1 MSSKF
6 HAECAGVGIEY
17 DFGRVKWYYKDNHAF
32 SMDGLR
38 NGSMAAFAA
47 TVVTLGHTRK
57 FARKARDYMRAYRA
71 GAAGLDADSAVRVM
85 KSHRCMLD
93 VGEVFC
99 AADAQLSSVKYLTV
113 ANGQTGVP

>member
-1 MSSKF
+1 M
-6 HAECAGVGIEY
+6 GIEY
-17 DFGRVKWYYKDNHAF
+17 DFGRVKWYYKDHHTF
-32 SMDGLR
+32 SMDRLQ
-38 NGSMAAFAA
+38 NGSMAAFVA

-57 FARKARDYMRAYRA
+57 FARKARDYMRAYRVSA
-71 GAAGLDADSAVRVM
+71 TGLDADSAARVM

-99 AADAQLSSVKYLTV
+99 AADAQLSSVKYLSV